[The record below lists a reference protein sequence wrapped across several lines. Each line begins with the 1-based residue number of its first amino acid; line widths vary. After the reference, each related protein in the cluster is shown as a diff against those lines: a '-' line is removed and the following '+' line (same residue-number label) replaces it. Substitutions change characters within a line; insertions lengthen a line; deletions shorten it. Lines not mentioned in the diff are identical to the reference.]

1 MKLKVGSLKRLKKT
15 KTDKP
20 LARLIKKKRERAEIN
35 KIRNE
40 KAEVTSDTT
49 ETQRIIKD
57 YYKQLNANKWTPLER
72 YNLPRLNQEQREN
85 MNNCKYSNWNCD
97 LKASKNKGPGLDA
110 FIGKFHQTFREE
122 LTSIL
127 LKLFQKP
134 AEEETLPNLFYEP
147 PDTKTKWRHLK
158 VRKL

>member
-40 KAEVTSDTT
+40 KAEVTTDTT

-57 YYKQLNANKWTPLER
+57 YYKQLNANKWTTLER

-85 MNNCKYSNWNCD
+85 MNNCKYSN
-97 LKASKNKGPGLDA
+97 
-110 FIGKFHQTFREE
+110 
-122 LTSIL
+122 
-127 LKLFQKP
+127 
-134 AEEETLPNLFYEP
+134 
-147 PDTKTKWRHLK
+147 
-158 VRKL
+158 